1 MSSDNNNINFSLEY
15 VISIIVILVVCN
27 ALIKSNPQ
35 MNTLIVLL
43 FGLVVGFVSL
53 FIMNKVFPK
62 INKFGSNIYQYYT
75 YQFMNGFSGMGYV
88 HVWPPILAILIIFII
103 LLYNRQLG

>member
-1 MSSDNNNINFSLEY
+1 MSTNNTTNFSLEY
-15 VISIIVILVVCN
+15 VVSIIIILIVCN
-27 ALIKSNPQ
+27 LLMKSNPQ
-35 MNTLIVLL
+35 MNTIVVLL
-43 FGLVVGFVSL
+43 FGLVIGFVSL
-53 FIMNKVFPK
+53 FIMNKVFPN

-75 YQFMNGFSGMGYV
+75 YQIMNGFSGMGYV